1 MHVDFG
7 RTADDYARHRS
18 GFPNAFFE
26 RLHGDGVISS
36 GERLLDLGT
45 GTGTIARGF
54 ARWGLDVTG
63 IDIARPLLETARR
76 LAEQIG
82 VTVHFLEARA
92 EETGL
97 PDGSFDVITAG
108 QCWHWFD
115 RPRVA
120 AEAQRLLV
128 PGGRMVIAH
137 FDWVPLPGNVVE
149 ATEQLVL
156 RHNPD
161 WKLDGGTGLY
171 PEWLTDLAVAGF
183 RHLETF
189 SFDQAVAYS
198 HLAWRGRM
206 RASAGIGA
214 SLPEADVERF
224 DQELEALL
232 TRDFPDDPIEIP
244 HRLWTVI
251 GWRT

>member
-7 RTADDYARHRS
+7 RTADDYARHRA

-26 RLHGDGVISS
+26 RLQGDGVINP

-63 IDIARPLLETARR
+63 VDVSRPLLETAEQ
-76 LAEQIG
+76 LAREIG
-82 VTVHFLEARA
+82 VAVRCLEAPA
-92 EETGL
+92 EDTGL
-97 PDGSFDVITAG
+97 PDDSYEVIAAG

-120 AEAQRLLV
+120 AEAQRLLA
-128 PGGRMVIAH
+128 PGGRIVIAH
-137 FDWVPLPGNVVE
+137 FDWVPLPGNVVD
-149 ATEQLVL
+149 ATERLIL
-156 RHNPD
+156 KYNPG
-161 WKLDGGTGLY
+161 WKLGAGTGLY
-171 PEWLTDLAVAGF
+171 PEWLTDLALAGF
-183 RHLETF
+183 RHLESF
-189 SFDQAVAYS
+189 SFDQVVSYS

-206 RASAGIGA
+206 RASAAVGA
-214 SLPEADVERF
+214 SLPEPDVDRF

-232 TRDFPDDPIEIP
+232 AREFPDDPMEIP
-244 HRLWTVI
+244 HRIWTVI

>member
-1 MHVDFG
+1 VHVDFG
-7 RTADDYARHRS
+7 RTVDDYARHRA

-26 RLHGDGVISS
+26 RLQGDGVISS

-54 ARWGLDVTG
+54 ARWGLEVTG
-63 IDIARPLLETARR
+63 IDIAPPLLETARR

-82 VTVHFLEARA
+82 VSVHFLEARA

-97 PDGSFDVITAG
+97 PDGGFEVITAG

-128 PGGRMVIAH
+128 SGGRVVIAH

-149 ATEQLVL
+149 ATEQLIL
-156 RHNPD
+156 KHNPD
-161 WKLDGGTGLY
+161 WKFDGGTGLY
-171 PEWLTDLAVAGF
+171 PEWLTDLAVSGF
-183 RHLETF
+183 RHLETY
-189 SFDQAVAYS
+189 SFDQVVPYS

-224 DQELEALL
+224 DQELKALL
-232 TRDFPDDPIEIP
+232 ARDFPDDPLEIP

-251 GWRT
+251 GWRI